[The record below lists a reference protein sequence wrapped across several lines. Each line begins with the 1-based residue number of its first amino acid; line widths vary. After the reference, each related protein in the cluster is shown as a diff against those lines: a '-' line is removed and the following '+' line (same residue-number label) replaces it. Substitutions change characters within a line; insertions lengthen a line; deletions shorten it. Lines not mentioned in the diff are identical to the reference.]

1 MEENQNITPE
11 AEESSIDFKALWNAI
26 VKHKKLYFKVLPIT
40 FVVVC
45 IITLSMPNVYKC
57 QVTLAP
63 ELGGKASSASGLASL
78 ASSFGVNIGSG
89 GSNALGDAITPML
102 YPDLMNSVDFK
113 TALFGVKVQRKT
125 DAKPMAYYDYLM
137 NEQKKPWWS
146 NLFGLLSPE
155 KSKLEQVNKFE
166 LTKEQERVAKAIAKN
181 VICSV
186 DKKTSVITID
196 VTDQDPRVAAQMAD
210 SVMTRLQDFLTAY
223 RTKKARH
230 DLAYAQ
236 SLQKQAKKEFE
247 HARQLYV
254 DYMDSNMDV
263 TLVSAQQKQ
272 TDLEND
278 MQLKYNNYNTL
289 NAQVIAGQAKVQE
302 ETPAF
307 TTLQSATV
315 PLRKDNPKRAQIVL
329 IWLFLATLCTTAW
342 VWYKEDQLKSLLG
355 LS

>member
-11 AEESSIDFKALWNAI
+11 VEESSIDFKALWNAI

-40 FVVVC
+40 FVLVC

-78 ASSFGVNIGSG
+78 ASSFGVNIGG
-89 GSNALGDAITPML
+89 GASSMGDAITPML

-125 DAKPMAYYDYLM
+125 DAKPMTYYDYLM

-166 LTKEQERVAKAIAKN
+166 LTKEQEAVAKAIAAN

-230 DLAYAQ
+230 DLAYSI

-315 PLRKDNPKRAQIVL
+315 PLRKDGPKRSQIVL
-329 IWLFLATLCTTAW
+329 IWLLLATLCTTAW
-342 VWYKEDQLKSLLG
+342 AWYKEDQLKTLLG

>member
-11 AEESSIDFKALWNAI
+11 AEETSIDFKALWNAI
-26 VKHKKLYFKVLPIT
+26 VKHKKLYFKVWPIT
-40 FVVVC
+40 FAVVC
-45 IITLSMPNVYKC
+45 IITLSMPNIYKC

-78 ASSFGVNIGSG
+78 ASSFGVNIGG
-89 GSNALGDAITPML
+89 GASSMGDAITPML

-113 TALFGVKVQRKT
+113 TALFGVKVQRKS
-125 DAKPMAYYDYLM
+125 DAKPMTYYDYLM

-146 NLFGLLSPE
+146 NLFGLLKPE
-155 KSKLEQVNKFE
+155 VSKLEQVNKFE
-166 LTKEQERVAKAIAKN
+166 LTKEQEKVAKAIAAN

-230 DLAYAQ
+230 DLAYAV

-315 PLRKDNPKRAQIVL
+315 PLRKDSPKRAQIVL

-342 VWYKEDQLKSLLG
+342 AWYKEDQLKSLLG

>member
-11 AEESSIDFKALWNAI
+11 VEESSIDFKALWNAI

-40 FVVVC
+40 FVLVC
-45 IITLSMPNVYKC
+45 IITLSMPNYFRC

-63 ELGGKASSASGLASL
+63 EMGGGSSSASGLASL
-78 ASSFGVNIGSG
+78 ASSFGVNIGGG
-89 GSNALGDAITPML
+89 GSNALGDAITPAL

-166 LTKEQERVAKAIAKN
+166 LTKEQEKVAKAIAKN
-181 VICSV
+181 VVCSV
-186 DKKTSVITID
+186 DKKTNVITID

-230 DLAYAQ
+230 DLAYAV

-315 PLRKDNPKRAQIVL
+315 PLRKDSPKRAQIVL

>member
-11 AEESSIDFKALWNAI
+11 VEESSIDYKALWNAI
-26 VKHKKLYFKVLPIT
+26 VKHKKLYFKVWSIT

-45 IITLSMPNVYKC
+45 IITLSLPNYFKC

-63 ELGGKASSASGLASL
+63 EMGGGSSSASGLASL

-89 GSNALGDAITPML
+89 GTNALGDAITPML

-125 DAKPMAYYDYLM
+125 DAKPMAYYDYLR
-137 NEQKKPWWS
+137 NEQKNPWWMDC
-146 NLFGLLSPE
+146 FGLIKPE
-155 KSKLEQVNKFE
+155 PSKLNQVNAFE
-166 LTKEQERVAKAIAKN
+166 LTKEQEKVAKAIAKN
-181 VICSV
+181 VVCSV
-186 DKKTSVITID
+186 DKKTNVIKID

-230 DLAYAQ
+230 DLAYSI

-315 PLRKDNPKRAQIVL
+315 PLRKDGPKRSQIVL
-329 IWLFLATLCTTAW
+329 VWLLLATLCTTAW
-342 VWYKEDQLKSLLG
+342 AWYKEDQLKSLLG

>member
-11 AEESSIDFKALWNAI
+11 VEESSIDFKALWNAI

-63 ELGGKASSASGLASL
+63 EMGGSSSSVSGLASL
-78 ASSFGVNIGSG
+78 ASSFGVNIGSAK
-89 GSNALGDAITPML
+89 NALGDAITPML

-137 NEQKKPWWS
+137 NEQKAPWWS
-146 NLFGLLSPE
+146 NLFGLLKPE
-155 KSKLEQVNKFE
+155 VSKLEQVNKFE
-166 LTKEQERVAKAIAKN
+166 LTKEQEKVAKAIAKN

-186 DKKTSVITID
+186 DKKTNVITID

-210 SVMTRLQDFLTAY
+210 SVMNRLQDFLTAY

-230 DLAYAQ
+230 DLAYAR

-315 PLRKDNPKRAQIVL
+315 PLRKDGPKRSQIVL

-342 VWYKEDQLKSLLG
+342 AWYKEDQLKSLLG

>member
-11 AEESSIDFKALWNAI
+11 AEETGIDFKALWNAI
-26 VKHKKLYFKVLPIT
+26 VKHKKLYFKVWPIT
-40 FVVVC
+40 FVVMC
-45 IITLSMPNVYKC
+45 IYTLSLPNIYKC

-63 ELGGKASSASGLASL
+63 EMGGGSSSVSGLASL
-78 ASSFGVNIGSG
+78 ASSFGVNLGSAK
-89 GSNALGDAITPML
+89 NALGDAITPTL

-113 TALFGVKVQRKT
+113 TALFGVKVQRKN
-125 DAKPMAYYDYLM
+125 DAKPMTYYDYLM
-137 NEQKKPWWS
+137 NEQKSPWWS
-146 NLFGLLSPE
+146 NFFGLLKPE

-166 LTKEQERVAKAIAKN
+166 LTKEQEGVAKAIAMN
-181 VICSV
+181 VMCTV
-186 DKKTSVITID
+186 DKKTNVITID

-210 SVMTRLQDFLTAY
+210 SVMNRLQAFLTAY

-230 DLAYAQ
+230 DLAYSI

-254 DYMDSNMDV
+254 DYMDSNTDV

-315 PLRKDNPKRAQIVL
+315 PLHKYAPVRSKMVL
-329 IWLFLATLCTTAW
+329 MWLFLATLCTTAW
-342 VWYKEDQLKSLLG
+342 AWYKEDQLKSLLG